1 MGKYFKYAVGEI
13 LLVVIGIL
21 IALQINN
28 WNEKRKNEEKV
39 NILLLKIQKDLE
51 SDINEVMSLARFYS
65 RKDSLINLVLSNKL
79 TKEDYQSP
87 SSGDLHYL
95 VRNLLRINLRNNGYE
110 NLMRV
115 QDIIPQKFD
124 SIMAQLTVQYND
136 HFVYAEDAERSFIE
150 DFSYVDKYLFENYEW
165 KSDQSVIFE
174 NEERIDFF
182 LNNIRYK
189 GIVADYQ
196 SGAIRNYLRLNVDY
210 ANTAMD
216 TYRQISELLH
226 IDESETLKPF
236 TRDSIL
242 DGTFKTLFGDEIQFI
257 TDGYR
262 EYFTD
267 DEDTVDA
274 FQYDRNK
281 FYIQRGFMRIEQ
293 VNDSINMYSTS
304 FENGKKAI
312 GTKID

>member
-1 MGKYFKYAVGEI
+1 MGKYFKYAIGEI

-51 SDINEVMSLARFYS
+51 SDINEVISLARFYS
-65 RKDSLINLVLSNKL
+65 RKDSLINLVLNNKL

-136 HFVYAEDAERSFIE
+136 HFVYAEDAERSFME

-165 KSDQSVIFE
+165 KSDQSAFFE
-174 NEERIDFF
+174 NEERIDFY

-196 SGAIRNYLRLNVDY
+196 SGAIKNYLRLNVDY

-216 TYRQISELLH
+216 TYRQISELLD
-226 IDESETLKPF
+226 IDVSETLKPF

-242 DGTFKTLFGDEIQFI
+242 DGTFRTLFGDEIQFV

-262 EYFTD
+262 EYAVGGG
-267 DEDTVDA
+267 DTVDV
-274 FQYDRNK
+274 FEYDRNK

-304 FENGKKAI
+304 FETGKKALA
-312 GTKID
+312 TRID